1 MTCAVYPPPR
11 ISCSLLALSVGTVR
25 MSRSRAHKYAAL
37 VKGFVS
43 AGLFE
48 TRAGRRDACHSGA
61 APRIR
66 AGQDGPISGGVGG
79 AVGARKGWLAAR
91 TRGRTPQETRV
102 ARETPCSSSGTA
114 RRASARGNFR
124 RCSRRS
130 SGNRPSAATSSG
142 PAQPKA
148 SVYPAFGP
156 CAGSTTSSADTA
168 GRWRGSPPSA

>member
-11 ISCSLLALSVGTVR
+11 ISCLLLALSVGTVR

-66 AGQDGPISGGVGG
+66 AGQDGPISGGGRRSGWRPQGVAGG
-79 AVGARKGWLAAR
+79 TDEGEDAAGDPGGEGDTVFFERHGSQGFGKGELQALFEAI
-91 TRGRTPQETRV
+91 E
-102 ARETPCSSSGTA
+102 REQA
-114 RRASARGNFR
+114 KRGNL
-124 RCSRRS
+124 
-130 SGNRPSAATSSG
+130 
-142 PAQPKA
+142 
-148 SVYPAFGP
+148 
-156 CAGSTTSSADTA
+156 
-168 GRWRGSPPSA
+168 